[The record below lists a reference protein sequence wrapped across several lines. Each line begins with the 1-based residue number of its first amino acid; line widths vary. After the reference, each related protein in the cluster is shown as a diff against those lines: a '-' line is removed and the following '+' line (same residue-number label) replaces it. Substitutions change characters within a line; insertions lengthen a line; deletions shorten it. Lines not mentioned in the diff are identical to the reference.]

1 LRRGPAAAVI
11 APAVALA
18 AALGLVPAAHAEGG
32 TSAAFGGYLKS
43 FAIVL
48 DPPAMRLGGEW
59 LDQEAL
65 GAMVDRLR
73 LKLSLTPGRAFSFDL
88 AYDLAPRIQD
98 RRLWEG
104 GLALAG
110 MTPADYRFAD
120 LRERLFPGPGRTPQS
135 FGVTQNLD
143 RCVLSF
149 KPPAADILLG
159 RQAIAWGSGRVVNPT
174 DVLAPYA
181 FNELDKEERR
191 GVDALRVRV
200 PLGAMDEL
208 DVGAVAGDKL
218 KPANDAFY
226 VRGKGHAARI
236 DFAGL
241 AMAFRGHL
249 LLGLDLARAVGGA
262 GSWLEAALVVP
273 DAFRRERT
281 PGERSYVRVSAG
293 LDYNFSATTY
303 GFVEYH
309 FNSAGAAGPEAYL
322 ARLDTTA
329 YRDGA
334 VYLLGQHYVNVGTT
348 IQITP
353 LLPVTGLIIA
363 NLNDGSF
370 VVAPSADYNVA
381 ENVDLAVGAYLG
393 IGRRPEAAPESPPDA
408 PVPGLLRSEFGA
420 YPAMIYA
427 SFRLYF

>member
-1 LRRGPAAAVI
+1 LRRGSAAAVI
-11 APAVALA
+11 APALALA
-18 AALGLVPAAHAEGG
+18 TALGFAPALRADAG
-32 TSAAFGGYLKS
+32 TSIAFGGYLKS

-59 LDQEAL
+59 LGQEAL

-73 LKLSLTPGRAFSFDL
+73 LKLSLTSGRAFSFDL
-88 AYDLAPRIQD
+88 AYGLAPQIQD

-104 GLALAG
+104 GLSLPG
-110 MTPADYRFAD
+110 LTPVDYRFVD
-120 LRERLFPGPGRTPQS
+120 IRDRLFPGPDRTPQS

-149 KPPAADILLG
+149 KPKAADILLG
-159 RQAIAWGSGRVVNPT
+159 RQAVAWGSGRVVNPT
-174 DVLAPYA
+174 DVLAPFA

-200 PLGAMDEL
+200 PLGAMDEV
-208 DVGAVAGDKL
+208 DMGAVAGERFRL
-218 KPANDAFY
+218 AEDAFY
-226 VRGKGHAARI
+226 VRGKVHAAGTDI
-236 DFAGL
+236 AGL
-241 AMAFRGHL
+241 AMDFRGHL
-249 LLGLDLARAVGGA
+249 LLGLDLARAIGGA

-273 DAFRRERT
+273 EAFRRERT
-281 PGERSYVRVSAG
+281 PGDRSYVRISAG
-293 LDYNFSATTY
+293 LDYNFSGSTY

-309 FNSAGAAGPEAYL
+309 FNSAGAAAPEAYL
-322 ARLDTTA
+322 ALLDTTA
-329 YRDGA
+329 YREGA
-334 VYLLGQHYVNVGTT
+334 VYLMGRHYVNVGTT
-348 IQITP
+348 IRISP
-353 LLPVTGLIIA
+353 LLPFTGLVIA

-381 ENVDLAVGAYLG
+381 ENVDLALGAYLG

-408 PVPGLLRSEFGA
+408 PFPDLLRSEFGA
-420 YPAMIYA
+420 YPAMAYA

>member
-1 LRRGPAAAVI
+1 LRRGPAAAAIILAVTL
-11 APAVALA
+11 APTPGSLPALYA
-18 AALGLVPAAHAEGG
+18 DGR
-32 TSAAFGGYLKS
+32 TSMAFGGYLKS
-43 FAIVL
+43 FSIVL
-48 DPPAMRLGGEW
+48 APPALRLGGEW

-73 LKLSLTPGRAFSFDL
+73 LKLSLSSGRTFGFDL
-88 AYDLAPRIQD
+88 AYDVAPRIQD
-98 RRLWEG
+98 RRLWDG
-104 GLALAG
+104 GLSLPGLA
-110 MTPADYRFAD
+110 PADYRFAD
-120 LRERLFPGPGRTPQS
+120 LRDRLFPGPDRTPRS

-149 KPPAADILLG
+149 KPKAADILLG

-174 DVLAPYA
+174 DVLAPFA

-208 DVGAVAGDKL
+208 DVGAVAGDRF

-226 VRGKGHAARI
+226 VRGKGHAAKI

-249 LLGLDLARAVGGA
+249 LVGLDLARSLGGA

-273 DAFRRERT
+273 DAFRPERT
-281 PGERSYVRVSAG
+281 PGERSYVRVSTG
-293 LDYNFSATTY
+293 LDYTFRGGTY
-303 GFVEYH
+303 AFVEYH
-309 FNSAGAAGPEAYL
+309 FNSAGAAAPDAYL
-322 ARLDTTA
+322 ALFDTTA

-334 VYLLGQHYVNVGTT
+334 AYLLGRHYMNAGTT

-353 LLPVTGLIIA
+353 LLPFTGLIIA

-370 VVAPSADYNVA
+370 ILAPSADYNVA
-381 ENVDLAVGAYLG
+381 ENVYLALGAYLG
-393 IGRRPEAAPESPPDA
+393 IGRRPEAAPDFPLDA
-408 PVPGLLRSEFGA
+408 PVPGLFRSEFGA
-420 YPAMIYA
+420 YPAMVFA